1 MKITFETPKVDEE
14 DEIIV
19 KCRKLDKNVISLLQL
34 LESESTTLSGYIN
47 NNIAIFSY
55 SDVYYF
61 EAVENHVYAYCSS
74 DVYEVKYKLYELEEN
89 CKNMDFIRC
98 SKSLIVNISKIK
110 FLSPILNGRLEA
122 LLKNDEKIIISRQY
136 VPELRR
142 KLGI

>member
-1 MKITFETPKVDEE
+1 MKITFETPKDDED

-19 KCRKLDKNVISLLQL
+19 RCRKVDSDLMSLLRSFGT
-34 LESESTTLSGYIN
+34 EKKTLNGYID
-47 NNIAIFSY
+47 NNIALLSY
-55 SDVYYF
+55 DDVYYF
-61 EAVENHVYAYCSS
+61 EAVENHVYAYCKS

-89 CKNMDFIRC
+89 CRSMDFIRC

-110 FLSPILNGRLEA
+110 YLSPMFNGRLEA
-122 LLKNDEKIIISRQY
+122 LLKNEEKVIISRQY

>member
-1 MKITFETPKVDEE
+1 MKITFETPKDDEE

-19 KCRKLDKNVISLLQL
+19 RCRKIDSNLMSLLQSFGT
-34 LESESTTLSGYIN
+34 EKTTLNGYIN
-47 NNIAIFSY
+47 NNIALLSY

-61 EAVENHVYAYCSS
+61 EAVENHVYAYCKS

-89 CKNMDFIRC
+89 CRNMDFIRC
-98 SKSLIVNISKIK
+98 SKSLIVNLSKIK
-110 FLSPILNGRLEA
+110 YLSPMFNGRLEA
-122 LLKNDEKIIISRQY
+122 LLKNDEKVIISRQY